1 MIYSYSVQNYFNYYT
16 EIEEHFQRR
25 RGTLLLLSTL
35 DWALIETWKEAGIP
49 LEAVLRGIDV
59 AMDRYDRRPSKSK
72 KVNSLAFCSQE
83 VLASAE
89 EMKEA
94 AVGSSRTADSEP
106 AGLSVAEVAAYLQ
119 KNSTALSCA
128 HLPQVANATALQ
140 IATSL
145 GEAAKT
151 LVNAG
156 GNGGQSQSGRLEDL
170 ERQLTVLE
178 EKLLA
183 ALLTITQE
191 EVLLQIRREADRQ
204 IAPYQSKMNAPQIE
218 QLRRQYLHKKL
229 LDHYKLPRLSLFYM

>member
-1 MIYSYSVQNYFNYYT
+1 VQNYFNYFT

-49 LEAVLRGIDV
+49 LEAVLRGIDT

-94 AVGSSRTADSEP
+94 AVGSARAVSSEP
-106 AGLSVAEVAAYLQ
+106 AGLSVGEVASYLETNAALLRKAQ
-119 KNSTALSCA
+119 LSEVAQVTAGEIANSLA
-128 HLPQVANATALQ
+128 
-140 IATSL
+140 
-145 GEAAKT
+145 EAAKMLAST
-151 LVNAG
+151 GA
-156 GNGGQSQSGRLEDL
+156 NGGHSQSRKLEDL

-178 EKLLA
+178 EKLQA
-183 ALLTITQE
+183 ALLTTTSE
-191 EVLLQIRREADRQ
+191 DVLLQIRREADRQ
-204 IAPYQSKMNAPQIE
+204 IAPYQNKMNAAQID
-218 QLRRQYLHKKL
+218 QLRRQYVHKKL

>member
-1 MIYSYSVQNYFNYYT
+1 MQNYFNYFT

-49 LEAVLRGIDV
+49 LEAVLRGIDT

-94 AVGSSRTADSEP
+94 AVGSARSVNAEP
-106 AGLSVAEVAAYLQ
+106 AGLSSAEVVTYLEKNAAMLQ
-119 KNSTALSCA
+119 GVKLPPIAKTTALEIASSLTDA
-128 HLPQVANATALQ
+128 TKAFVNTGANG
-140 IATSL
+140 SH
-145 GEAAKT
+145 
-151 LVNAG
+151 
-156 GNGGQSQSGRLEDL
+156 SQSRKLEDL

-178 EKLLA
+178 EKLQA
-183 ALLTITQE
+183 ALLTTTSE
-191 EVLLQIRREADRQ
+191 EVLLQIRSEADRQ
-204 IAPYQSKMNAPQIE
+204 IAPYQSKMNVAQIE

>member
-1 MIYSYSVQNYFNYYT
+1 MQNYFNYFT

-49 LEAVLRGIDV
+49 LEAVLRGIDT
-59 AMDRYDRRPSKSK
+59 AMDRYDRRASKSQ

-94 AVGSSRTADSEP
+94 AVGIARASSSEP
-106 AGLSVAEVAAYLQ
+106 AGFSVGEVASYLETNAASLRKARLSPVAQ
-119 KNSTALSCA
+119 VTAGEIANSLAD
-128 HLPQVANATALQ
+128 
-140 IATSL
+140 
-145 GEAAKT
+145 AAKMLAST
-151 LVNAG
+151 GAN
-156 GNGGQSQSGRLEDL
+156 SGDSHSRKLEDL

-178 EKLLA
+178 EKLQA
-183 ALLTITQE
+183 ALLTTTSE
-191 EVLLQIRREADRQ
+191 DALLQIRKEADRQ
-204 IAPYQSKMNAPQIE
+204 IAPYQNKMNAAQID
-218 QLRRQYLHKKL
+218 QLRRQYVHKKL